1 MRRTVT
7 WVLYMIMGVQ
17 IAFGCVYFAT
27 NFFAVQQFAEN
38 CVLALPMWVVSFVQL
53 LLAAVST
60 WYVLGKL
67 GFGKSRKGLILRGYI
82 CAFLLTVPY
91 LLQMHLAKLVWS
103 LSLSCL
109 LWMLGLIMDIAAQG
123 ASKKRVFLLA
133 GAYFLYGIIC
143 PDGLWLGGI
152 LVLVGSLLLKKR
164 DKTSRAMGEL
174 REAIEKAEP
183 EIKTQWERAEK
194 TEQEIK
200 TQGEKTKRTDLET
213 ETKRKKIIRTDIVP
227 DVRRCIPLAVLF
239 TAIVIFATNLGLNSA
254 FPKARRI
261 YRENNLGTAV
271 VSRFVWPNFASNYF
285 FWDEEVKAVLSE
297 EDAVRLCQRIDLLE
311 EEFYPAMVEAYGTG
325 KATKLCL
332 EMGYRC
338 LMDRSRETVS
348 EIGRDLR
355 DHLLIPFTIENNL
368 QGRGVSMT
376 AWNYGRMKARSPVL
390 VKYYFRYG
398 SFELPILLLGSLL
411 LWWFHRNDQMGQW
424 IKERAAGKE
433 TKPLAYRDSA
443 DRGNA
448 VQWKLLCFTLFL
460 YTLWYTMWSNLP
472 IDYKL
477 VLPILFVWYLASVG
491 GLLCQKPEN

>member
-1 MRRTVT
+1 MRRTIT

-17 IAFGCVYFAT
+17 IAFGCAYFAT
-27 NFFAVQQFAEN
+27 NFFVVQRFSEN
-38 CVLALPMWVVSFVQL
+38 YASALPMWLLSIVQL
-53 LLAAVST
+53 FLAAVST
-60 WYVLGKL
+60 WYVVGKL
-67 GFGKSRKGLILRGYI
+67 GFGKSKKDLFSRGYI

-109 LWMLGLIMDIAAQG
+109 LWMLGLIMEIAVQG
-123 ASKKRVFLLA
+123 VSKKRALFLL
-133 GAYFLYGIIC
+133 GVYFLYGVIC

-152 LVLVGSLLLKKR
+152 LLLFGSLYGR
-164 DKTSRAMGEL
+164 RGKTRRRINETGKLE
-174 REAIEKAEP
+174 
-183 EIKTQWERAEK
+183 ERSGA
-194 TEQEIK
+194 
-200 TQGEKTKRTDLET
+200 GFRFS
-213 ETKRKKIIRTDIVP
+213 
-227 DVRRCIPLAVLF
+227 LAVLL
-239 TAIVIFATNLGLNSA
+239 TAVVIFVTNAGLNSV
-254 FPKARRI
+254 FPEARRI
-261 YRENNLGTAV
+261 YRENNPGTAA

-348 EIGRDLR
+348 EIRRDLR

-368 QGRGVSMT
+368 RGRGVSMT

-411 LWWFHRNDQMGQW
+411 LWWFHRNDQIGQW

-433 TKPLAYRDSA
+433 TKPLSYRDGGGGIA
-443 DRGNA
+443 A
-448 VQWKLLCFTLFL
+448 PWKLLCFVVIL
-460 YTLWYTMWSNLP
+460 YTLWYTMRSNLP

>member
-1 MRRTVT
+1 MRRTIT

-17 IAFGCVYFAT
+17 IAFGCAYFAT
-27 NFFAVQQFAEN
+27 NFFVVQRFSEN
-38 CVLALPMWVVSFVQL
+38 YASALPMWAVSFVQL
-53 LLAAVST
+53 FLAAVST

-67 GFGKSRKGLILRGYI
+67 GFGKSRKDGLLRGYI

-109 LWMLGLIMDIAAQG
+109 LWMLGLIMEIAVQG
-123 ASKKRVFLLA
+123 ASKKGVLLLS

-164 DKTSRAMGEL
+164 DKDGL
-174 REAIEKAEP
+174 R
-183 EIKTQWERAEK
+183 
-194 TEQEIK
+194 
-200 TQGEKTKRTDLET
+200 
-213 ETKRKKIIRTDIVP
+213 VS
-227 DVRRCIPLAVLF
+227 LAALF
-239 TAIVIFATNLGLNSA
+239 MAIVIFVTNAGLNSA
-254 FPKARRI
+254 FPEARRI
-261 YRENNLGTAV
+261 YRENNPGTAA

-311 EEFYPAMVEAYGTG
+311 GEFYPAMVEAYGTG

-398 SFELPILLLGSLL
+398 GFELPILLLGSLL
-411 LWWFHRNDQMGQW
+411 LWWFHRNDQIGQW
-424 IKERAAGKE
+424 LKERAAGRE
-433 TKPLAYRDSA
+433 IRPPAYRDGG
-443 DRGNA
+443 RGGNA
-448 VQWKLLCFTLFL
+448 APWKLLCFAVIL
-460 YTLWYTMWSNLP
+460 YTLWYTMRSNLP
-472 IDYKL
+472 IDYKM

>member
-1 MRRTVT
+1 MRRTIT
-7 WVLYMIMGVQ
+7 WVLYMVMGVQ
-17 IAFGCVYFAT
+17 IAFGCAYFAT
-27 NFFAVQQFAEN
+27 NFFVVQRFSEN
-38 CVLALPMWVVSFVQL
+38 YASALPMWAVSFVQL
-53 LLAAVST
+53 FLAAVST

-67 GFGKSRKGLILRGYI
+67 GFGKSRKDGLLRGYI

-109 LWMLGLIMDIAAQG
+109 LWMLGLIMEIAVQG
-123 ASKKRVFLLA
+123 ASKKGVLLLS

-164 DKTSRAMGEL
+164 DKDGL
-174 REAIEKAEP
+174 RVSVAA
-183 EIKTQWERAEK
+183 
-194 TEQEIK
+194 
-200 TQGEKTKRTDLET
+200 
-213 ETKRKKIIRTDIVP
+213 
-227 DVRRCIPLAVLF
+227 LF
-239 TAIVIFATNLGLNSA
+239 MAIVIFVTNVGLNSA
-254 FPKARRI
+254 FPEARRI
-261 YRENNLGTAV
+261 YRENNPGTAA

-355 DHLLIPFTIENNL
+355 DHLLIPFTIEGNL

-433 TKPLAYRDSA
+433 TKPLSYRDGGE
-443 DRGNA
+443 GNVA
-448 VQWKLLCFTLFL
+448 LWKLLCFVVIL
-460 YTLWYTMWSNLP
+460 YTLWYTMRSNLP

>member
-1 MRRTVT
+1 MRRTIT

-17 IAFGCVYFAT
+17 IAFGCAYFAT
-27 NFFAVQQFAEN
+27 NFFVVQRFSEN
-38 CVLALPMWVVSFVQL
+38 YASALPMWLVSIVQL
-53 LLAAVST
+53 FLVAVST
-60 WYVLGKL
+60 WYVVGKL
-67 GFGKSRKGLILRGYI
+67 GFGKSKKDLFSRGYI

-109 LWMLGLIMDIAAQG
+109 LGMLGLIMEIAVQG
-123 ASKKRVFLLA
+123 ASRKRAFFLL
-133 GAYFLYGIIC
+133 GVYFLYGVVC

-152 LVLVGSLLLKKR
+152 LLLFGSLYGRRGRTRRRINETGK
-164 DKTSRAMGEL
+164 
-174 REAIEKAEP
+174 P
-183 EIKTQWERAEK
+183 EERSGA
-194 TEQEIK
+194 
-200 TQGEKTKRTDLET
+200 GFRFS
-213 ETKRKKIIRTDIVP
+213 
-227 DVRRCIPLAVLF
+227 LAVLL
-239 TAIVIFATNLGLNSA
+239 TAVVIFVTNAGLNSA
-254 FPKARRI
+254 FPEARRI
-261 YRENNLGTAV
+261 YRENNPGTAS

-433 TKPLAYRDSA
+433 TKPLSYRDGGG
-443 DRGNA
+443 GNA
-448 VQWKLLCFTLFL
+448 APWKLLCFAVIL
-460 YTLWYTMWSNLP
+460 YALWYTMRSNLP
-472 IDYKL
+472 IDYKM
-477 VLPILFVWYLASVG
+477 VLPILFIWYLASVG

>member
-1 MRRTVT
+1 MRRTIT
-7 WVLYMIMGVQ
+7 WVLYMVMGVQ
-17 IAFGCVYFAT
+17 IAFGCAYFAT
-27 NFFAVQQFAEN
+27 NFFVVQRFSEN
-38 CVLALPMWVVSFVQL
+38 YASALPMWAVSFVQL
-53 LLAAVST
+53 FLAAVST

-67 GFGKSRKGLILRGYI
+67 GFGKSRKDGLLRGYI

-109 LWMLGLIMDIAAQG
+109 LWMLGLIMEIAVQG
-123 ASKKRVFLLA
+123 ASKKGVLLLS

-164 DKTSRAMGEL
+164 DKDGL
-174 REAIEKAEP
+174 RVSVAA
-183 EIKTQWERAEK
+183 
-194 TEQEIK
+194 
-200 TQGEKTKRTDLET
+200 
-213 ETKRKKIIRTDIVP
+213 
-227 DVRRCIPLAVLF
+227 LF
-239 TAIVIFATNLGLNSA
+239 MAIVIFVTNAGLNSA
-254 FPKARRI
+254 FPEARRI
-261 YRENNLGTAV
+261 YRENNPGTAA

-355 DHLLIPFTIENNL
+355 DHLLIPFTIEGNL

-398 SFELPILLLGSLL
+398 GFELPILLLGSLL
-411 LWWFHRNDQMGQW
+411 LWWFHRNDQIGQW
-424 IKERAAGKE
+424 LKERAAGRE
-433 TKPLAYRDSA
+433 IRPPAYRDGG
-443 DRGNA
+443 RGGNA
-448 VQWKLLCFTLFL
+448 APWKLLCFAVIL
-460 YTLWYTMWSNLP
+460 YTLWYTMRSNLP
-472 IDYKL
+472 IDYKM